1 MSVYAQVA
9 VNVPRVSGVFDYHL
23 PAELAGQVT
32 PGCLV
37 LAPFGRQTVQGVVL
51 RLVEHPQVLETRPIL
66 ELFDREPVLT
76 EQQIRFA
83 ELLSEET
90 LAPLA
95 ACLFQFLP
103 PGLGQQADTLYRLR
117 EGLQAKEEALSP
129 LQAKILARITERGAL
144 RGRQLEAA
152 FPRRAW
158 KEAARK
164 LEKQGYLLSQ
174 PVLPLPTVRPKTA
187 RMVQLAVPPEEA
199 DRFLDRLGRGESGA
213 RRWQVLEFL
222 KNEPWPV
229 LASWVCAASGANALD
244 LARLAELGLISLSET
259 EVWRDPLEQ
268 TEWTPQSPPV
278 LTPDQEAVWERIRSF
293 LGRAA
298 EDRAVPPLL
307 LHGVTGSGKTELY
320 LRAIAETIAQGKQAI
335 FMVPEIALTPQT
347 VRRVLGRFPGR
358 VGLVHSK
365 LSIGERYDTWRRGRA
380 GMLPVIVGPRSAL
393 FAPLSKPGLIIL
405 DECHD
410 DSYYQGEIQPNYHAA
425 EAALL
430 YARQTG
436 ALVILGSATPPVSL
450 LYRARLE
457 NWPVL
462 TLPNRILAHREAV
475 AHQMSRLGR
484 ALPPLPASDGE
495 TATLPLPPVE
505 VVDMREELKEG
516 NRSIF
521 SRSLQ
526 QKLSDV
532 IASSQ
537 QAILFLNRRGRA
549 TYVFCRMCGYVLR
562 CSRCDLPMTLHLD
575 PDGSQSE
582 VLLCHTCNSRR
593 RSPKTC
599 PQCGSSHIRQ
609 YGAGTEKV
617 ESEVQAMFPQART
630 LRWDAETT
638 RQKGAHEIILSHFVN
653 HRADVLIGTQM
664 LAKGL
669 DLPLVTLVGVVLAD
683 VGLNFPDYRAP
694 ERTFQLL
701 TQVAG
706 RAGRSPLGGQVVIQT
721 FQPQAYPIQAASR
734 HDYAGFYEQELEKRR
749 QTGYPPFARLVRFE
763 VRSPKAELAEEA
775 VKRLAGRLSQWITQG
790 GFEETASLIGPAPC
804 FYQRIKGIYRWQ
816 VVLKSPDP
824 LAILRGRDLP
834 ADSELVTYRVEVAPP
849 TLL

>member
-1 MSVYAQVA
+1 MFVQVA
-9 VNVPRVSGVFDYHL
+9 VNVPRVSGIFDYHL
-23 PAELAGQVT
+23 PAELNDRVL

-37 LAPFGRQTVQGVVL
+37 LVPFGRQTVQGIVL
-51 RLVEHPQVLETRPIL
+51 RLVEFPQVMETRPVL
-66 ELFDREPVLT
+66 ELLDQQPVLT
-76 EQQIRFA
+76 EHQIRFA
-83 ELLSEET
+83 ELLSAET

-103 PGLGQQADTLYRLR
+103 SGLAQQADTLYRLR
-117 EGLQAKEEALSP
+117 EGLQVKEEELSP
-129 LQAKILARITERGAL
+129 LQTKILARLVERGPL
-144 RGRQLEAA
+144 RGRQLDAA
-152 FPRRAW
+152 FPQRGW
-158 KEAARK
+158 KQAVKK
-164 LEKQGYLLSQ
+164 LEKLGYLLSQ
-174 PVLPLPTVRPKTA
+174 PILPPPAVHSKTA
-187 RMVQLAVPPEEA
+187 RMVQLAVPPEKA
-199 DRFLDRLGRGESGA
+199 SQFQDHLGRKESGA
-213 RRWQVLEFL
+213 RRWRVLEFL
-222 KNEPWPV
+222 INEPWPV
-229 LASWVCAASGANALD
+229 LASWVYAASGANALD
-244 LARLAELGLISLSET
+244 LTRLAELGLISLSET

-268 TEWTPQSPPV
+268 TEWTLQPPLV
-278 LTPDQEAVWERIRSF
+278 LTSDQEAVWEHIRSF
-293 LGRAA
+293 LNTAA
-298 EDRAVPPLL
+298 EDRPVPPLL

-320 LRAIAETIAQGKQAI
+320 LRAIAETIAQGKQAV

-347 VRRVLGRFPGR
+347 IRRVLGRFPGQ
-358 VGLVHSK
+358 VGLLHSK
-365 LSIGERYDTWRRGRA
+365 LSQGERYDTWRRARA

-410 DSYYQGEIQPNYHAA
+410 DSYYQGEIQPNYHAV

-450 LYRARLE
+450 LYRARLQ

-462 TLPNRILAHREAV
+462 KLPNRILAHRETV
-475 AHQMSRLGR
+475 THQRNEQGG
-484 ALPPLPASDGE
+484 ALPSLASAGE
-495 TATLPLPPVE
+495 TTSLPLPPVE

-521 SRSLQ
+521 SRLLQ

-532 IASSQ
+532 IASGQ

-549 TYVFCRMCGYVLR
+549 TYVFCRTCGYVLR
-562 CSRCDLPMTLHLD
+562 CARCDLPLTLHTEPAGGQND
-575 PDGSQSE
+575 I
-582 VLLCHTCNSRR
+582 LLCHTCNTRR
-593 RSPKTC
+593 KLPKTC
-599 PQCGSSHIRQ
+599 PQCGSNHIRQ

-617 ESEVQAMFPQART
+617 ESEVQTLFPQART

-683 VGLNFPDYRAP
+683 VGLNFPDFRAP

-706 RAGRSPLGGQVVIQT
+706 RAGRSPLGGQAVIQT
-721 FQPQAYPIQAASR
+721 FQPEAYPIQMASR
-734 HDYAGFYEQELEKRR
+734 HDYAGFYDQELEKRR
-749 QTGYPPFARLVRFE
+749 QIGYPPFTQLVRFE
-763 VRSPKAELAEEA
+763 VRSLKAELVEEA
-775 VKRLAGRLSQWITQG
+775 VKKLAVRLSHWITQDRL
-790 GFEETASLIGPAPC
+790 EEIASLIGPAPC
-804 FYQRIKGIYRWQ
+804 FFQRVNGHYRWQ
-816 VVLKSPDP
+816 VVLKAPDP
-824 LAILRGRDLP
+824 LAILYGRDLP
-834 ADSELVTYRVEVAPP
+834 VDTELVTYRIEVAPP
-849 TLL
+849 SLL